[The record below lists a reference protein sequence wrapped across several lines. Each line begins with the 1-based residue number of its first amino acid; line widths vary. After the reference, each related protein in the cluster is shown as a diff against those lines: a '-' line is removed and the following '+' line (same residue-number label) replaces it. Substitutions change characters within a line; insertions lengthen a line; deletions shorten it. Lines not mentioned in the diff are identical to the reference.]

1 MMAEAPLVE
10 DYELFNDCGDMHL
23 RGILHGSPD
32 PRHED
37 GARFVSGVIQVA
49 DEEEGWAISYH
60 GSYRL
65 GAPLRPAD
73 E

>member
-1 MMAEAPLVE
+1 MMENAPIVE
-10 DYELFNDCGDMHL
+10 DYELFLDVDDMHL
-23 RGILHGSPD
+23 RGVLHGSPD
-32 PRHED
+32 PRFED

-49 DEEEGWAISYH
+49 DEEEGWAVTYH

-65 GAPLRPAD
+65 GAPLRPDD